1 MFYYIVDTH
10 WHLKIQ
16 CLVCLHA
23 LHNRIVQV
31 INIRL
36 HELSQTLV
44 PKLLLAIYRYS
55 MAGVDH
61 IFLIT
66 SPGQGCSRTCHH
78 QSDSTTDTC
87 NRRHSTFQFCMC
99 MAHSKLRIAAHNTSL
114 MLTGQAKMILSITG
128 RIWKFP
134 KVGRISKKFCP
145 RSFPDLIFLQYI
157 TICHFSFVTASPSVK
172 CH

>member
-1 MFYYIVDTH
+1 MVDTH

-23 LHNRIVQV
+23 LHSRIVQV

-44 PKLLLAIYRYS
+44 PTLLLAIYRYS

-66 SPGQGCSRTCHH
+66 SPGQGRSRTCHH

-99 MAHSKLRIAAHNTSL
+99 VWHTQNWELLPITHSLLIL
-114 MLTGQAKMILSITG
+114 ILSLEE
-128 RIWKFP
+128 
-134 KVGRISKKFCP
+134 SKNF
-145 RSFPDLIFLQYI
+145 FYGQQMQNFLKYARNSAPQ
-157 TICHFSFVTASPSVK
+157 FFWPW
-172 CH
+172 